1 MKCYDLLAQGSLEV
15 KRPTM
20 KIREGK
26 EPEERR
32 CMCMKRRQVVK
43 HYVFPMFC
51 GPGESKSRRAKAA
64 GVKPLG
70 QMRDQKVHAAVARS
84 ACRNKHA
91 KDTPLYTIVGT
102 LLEVEMFKKGSGAK
116 RVSKFKCAKRPSFEA
131 FLEV

>member
-1 MKCYDLLAQGSLEV
+1 MFFQCFVAQ
-15 KRPTM
+15 
-20 KIREGK
+20 
-26 EPEERR
+26 
-32 CMCMKRRQVVK
+32 
-43 HYVFPMFC
+43 
-51 GPGESKSRRAKAA
+51 ESRKSRRAKAA

-70 QMRDQKVHAAVARS
+70 QIRDQKVHAAVARS

-116 RVSKFKCAKRPSFEA
+116 RVSKLKCAKRPSFEA